1 MSENPPSPDIFQERL
16 RFTRR
21 LRGLE
26 QAQLAA
32 KAGLPAASIS
42 HFEKGNRKPSFDNL
56 RRLARALDATTDFLL
71 GTSNEIGL
79 GVAGQALYRHVE
91 KLSDEDRRLAEGFME
106 LLANKSRQD
115 GGAS

>member
-1 MSENPPSPDIFQERL
+1 MSENIPAPDIFQDRL
-16 RFTRR
+16 RTARR
-21 LRGLE
+21 LRGME
-26 QAQLAA
+26 QAQLAV

-56 RRLARALDATTDFLL
+56 RRLARALDVTTDYLL
-71 GTSNEIGL
+71 GTVDDVGL

-91 KLSDEDRRLAEGFME
+91 NLSDEDRRLAEGFMQ

>member
-1 MSENPPSPDIFQERL
+1 MSEGLPPPDIFPERL
-16 RFTRR
+16 RYARR
-21 LRGLE
+21 LRGME
-26 QAQLAA
+26 QAQLAV

-71 GTSNEIGL
+71 GTSDEIGL

-91 KLSDEDRRLAEGFME
+91 NLSDEDRRLAEGFMR
-106 LLANKSRQD
+106 LLADKNRQD
-115 GGAS
+115 GGAV